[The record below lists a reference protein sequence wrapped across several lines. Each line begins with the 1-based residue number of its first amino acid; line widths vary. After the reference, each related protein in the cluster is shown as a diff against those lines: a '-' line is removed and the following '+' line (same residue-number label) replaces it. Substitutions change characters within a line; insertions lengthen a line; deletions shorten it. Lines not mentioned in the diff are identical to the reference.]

1 MNNIQFPSLL
11 SLSPAP
17 FTRKRARCGALVNR
31 PHSAPSIP
39 QHSGI
44 VKAFGFSETDGTVPT
59 SCWSVVSIWILKIGL
74 VVKMWPFHSLPGNI
88 LYMYTEKFGDAG
100 STTRARDPSG
110 TIVNIPGETNQEFPG
125 GEGTGLVSWSLLKL
139 GIDLMTVGLSLS
151 YVRLHLP

>member
-1 MNNIQFPSLL
+1 MTISFFAFPEPS
-11 SLSPAP
+11 P
-17 FTRKRARCGALVNR
+17 FTLKRARCGALVNR

-59 SCWSVVSIWILKIGL
+59 SCWSVVSIWILKIGP
-74 VVKMWPFHSLPGNI
+74 VVKMWPFNSLSGNI
-88 LYMYTEKFGDAG
+88 LYMYTKKFRDAG
-100 STTRARDPSG
+100 STTKARDPSG
-110 TIVNIPGETNQEFPG
+110 TIVNIPGLTNQEFPG

-151 YVRLHLP
+151 YVCLHLP